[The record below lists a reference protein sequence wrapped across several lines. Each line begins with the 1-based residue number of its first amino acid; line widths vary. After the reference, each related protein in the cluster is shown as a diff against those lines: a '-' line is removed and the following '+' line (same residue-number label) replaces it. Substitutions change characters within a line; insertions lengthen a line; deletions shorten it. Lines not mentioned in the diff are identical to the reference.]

1 MYLGETKNVFVW
13 LAIYISWLKV
23 FQEVTL
29 TYYLSLG
36 EFNVQCRQSQNTGEL
51 QKEDENYHN
60 SATERCLKS
69 IF

>member
-1 MYLGETKNVFVW
+1 MYLGETKNMFVW

-29 TYYLSLG
+29 TYYLSLC

-51 QKEDENYHN
+51 QKEYENYHN
-60 SATERCLKS
+60 SATERRLKS